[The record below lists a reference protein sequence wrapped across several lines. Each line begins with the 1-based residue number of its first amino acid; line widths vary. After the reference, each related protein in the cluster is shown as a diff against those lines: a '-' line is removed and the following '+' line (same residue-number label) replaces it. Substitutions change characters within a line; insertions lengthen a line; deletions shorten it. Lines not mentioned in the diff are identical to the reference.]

1 MERILII
8 EDDPQMRQG
17 LAEMLGDVGYKVT
30 AVGSGSEAIAKIRK
44 QEFDVVLTDL
54 VMPNVSGI
62 EVLKEIKRHR
72 PETHVIMIT
81 AFATIESAVHAM
93 KEGASDYVSKPFKI
107 DEIQITIKRVIE
119 EAKFER
125 KAHGLLSA
133 KPSGAVGKLQPFSKS
148 AVIKALSH
156 PIRREAVA
164 VLYYKG
170 KSRFTDLKLELGIED
185 ATKLSFHL
193 RELKGAGLIE
203 QTNERLYFLSP
214 QGEEAVKTLMYL
226 ERGGIS

>member
-1 MERILII
+1 MERILIV

-30 AVGSGSEAIAKIRK
+30 AVGSGSEAIAKIKK

-72 PETHVIMIT
+72 PEIHVIMIT
-81 AFATIESAVHAM
+81 AFATIESAVQAM

-107 DEIQITIKRVIE
+107 DEVQITIKRVIE

-125 KAHGLLSA
+125 KAQGLLSA
-133 KPSGAVGKLQPFSKS
+133 KPAGAVGQLQPFSKN

-164 VLYYKG
+164 VLFSK
-170 KSRFTDLKLELGIED
+170 
-185 ATKLSFHL
+185 
-193 RELKGAGLIE
+193 
-203 QTNERLYFLSP
+203 
-214 QGEEAVKTLMYL
+214 
-226 ERGGIS
+226 